1 MGCEI
6 KIQKSIAYMYNLMT
20 NLRNKVKEDLIY
32 IRNKSKIKNI
42 GKKTMK
48 IEKVYLRK
56 NFKHS

>member
-1 MGCEI
+1 
-6 KIQKSIAYMYNLMT
+6 MYNLMT

-42 GKKTMK
+42 EKKTMK